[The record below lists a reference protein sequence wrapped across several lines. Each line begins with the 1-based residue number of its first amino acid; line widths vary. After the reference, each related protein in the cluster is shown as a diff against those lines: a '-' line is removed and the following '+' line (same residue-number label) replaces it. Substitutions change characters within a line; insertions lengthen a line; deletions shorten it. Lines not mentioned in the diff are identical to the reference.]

1 MAFVVDLTLKD
12 MATLLKVETRA
23 AHNVGWQRSI
33 IEALMTTMELERSE
47 NVIVVTH
54 QALLCCIY
62 AYFPNVPQEKSL
74 WMEIPLY
81 TPIKFT
87 PRAYCT
93 EEQRFKADIPAVS
106 TWRGKGSSAKHGDSP
121 ADKQ

>member
-1 MAFVVDLTLKD
+1 
-12 MATLLKVETRA
+12 
-23 AHNVGWQRSI
+23 
-33 IEALMTTMELERSE
+33 MELERSE

-54 QALLCCIY
+54 QALLHCIY
-62 AYFPNVPQEKSL
+62 AYFPN
-74 WMEIPLY
+74 
-81 TPIKFT
+81 FT
-87 PRAYCT
+87 PRAYCI